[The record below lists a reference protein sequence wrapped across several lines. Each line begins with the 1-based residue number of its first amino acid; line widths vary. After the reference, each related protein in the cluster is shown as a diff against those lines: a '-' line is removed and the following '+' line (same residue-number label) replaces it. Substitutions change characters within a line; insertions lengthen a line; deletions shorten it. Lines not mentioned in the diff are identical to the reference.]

1 MIAKKAKQETVQ
13 LKLRLPKQLAHLLKI
28 LAQIEERSINNLI
41 TRALREEVKKLTEP
55 AKEPT

>member
-41 TRALREEVKKLTEP
+41 NRALREEVKKLTEP